1 MDRLNIDLIKK
12 TKITFKTKKI
22 LTVNQ
27 IAQSLKGSVVSAR
40 RQMKEWE
47 TFTSY
52 NKKGRYYALSETPEF
67 DKNGLWF
74 YNDVFFTE
82 HRNLKQTIVYLVRKS
97 LNGLSSK
104 EIGEIVGLDPSSF
117 MHHFRDVPGICREK
131 HQNKFVYFSDETAV
145 YTKQR
150 EKKILATQELKR
162 FPSDTHAIIILVQ
175 FIKHPKIS
183 ICELSDKIFSLGVKI
198 KPEIIEYFLEH
209 HDLIKK
215 KTVIKQ

>member
-1 MDRLNIDLIKK
+1 MNKLNNDLIKK
-12 TKITFKTKKI
+12 TKKFFREEKI

-27 IAQSLKGSVVSAR
+27 IALALKSSVVSAR
-40 RQMKEWE
+40 RHMKEWE

-52 NKKGRYYALSETPEF
+52 NKKGRYYTLFEVPEF
-67 DKNGLWF
+67 DKNGLWL
-74 YNDVFFTE
+74 YNDVFFTK
-82 HRNLKQTIVYLVRKS
+82 HRNLKQTIVCLVRKS
-97 LNGLSSK
+97 VNGLSSK

-131 HQNKFVYFSDETAV
+131 HQNRFVYFSDETAV

-150 EKKILATQELKR
+150 EKKIIATQELKR

-183 ICELSDKIFSLGVKI
+183 IQKLSEQIFSLGVKI
-198 KPEIIEYFLEH
+198 KPEIIECFLEH